1 MFVILLENSNNT
13 VLSEVDTFTNH
24 YPRSSIKR
32 ITRYTTLEEL
42 HSLANKPLLS
52 IGWLIICQDTAIKNS
67 YLKFLE
73 GLDQSNLVL
82 FRITSEQKCSEL
94 LSALKADKVQ
104 YRIINNYK
112 LKEEKVIDYVCKN
125 LSITKVDAKY
135 LCTRSGYYLPEVVKN
150 VQTLK
155 VLPRITKPII
165 RKYTEDRRSIA
176 VYDLVNY
183 LIGIGGKTTY
193 EDCMQLVY
201 EYRYGFE
208 HLLKTTLAQITMYI
222 KIYNLI
228 LDGEL
233 TLANCKI
240 KKKDLQDKEISNLH
254 DFRLY
259 KIVESFDKISYD
271 YLILLQL
278 KLQQISPKFY
288 SGVFD
293 FVALLKINA
302 KPGVE
307 ARVSTKINTKISS
320 KVKEDLKTSE
330 KRLDAFNRKRYTMTT
345 DDCQKAFEYLK
356 EQRDKWKLKG
366 TKRQEDKQIL
376 KEVINLEYQNILK
389 YLQIANKP
397 IEFPI
402 TIVEKCKD
410 FSKEL
415 SGVYV
420 YFDNEDIENIKDAI
434 IALGTPEAHHCAQ
447 LFTQIPGEAY
457 KMILMRSGWSSF
469 TDYFINQYGSVSNI
483 FVYLNKGKTDQLV
496 KEQQSIFSD
505 DVNGGIDAD
514 HSSEVGDNHNSGAD
528 DHSEV
533 DEALAQELNEMPE
546 VDEALAEELNE
557 VPEVDEAL
565 AKQATN
571 EEVANNKAKEI
582 EDFIDSMIISR
593 EIEEEEK
600 EEKEEK
606 KRLVQKKRELHSE
619 LNSLLKTNNVNN
631 DSLNLGISARNLAK
645 WKEKSKK
652 FSSEVDKSSPRKNT
666 FKEKSDD
673 KEYPSS
679 QNNSPP
685 KPISE
690 QKESTEEQKIA
701 TENQEVNAGQELFS
715 KDPTTN
721 LFSKDPT
728 TNLFSKEMDE
738 EELNDEDVEDATAGV
753 NGGIA
758 DDLKVPH
765 LIGHLTELMA
775 NSEEDL
781 KKDLKDTQKEL
792 QEKFKED
799 FKKEFNEDLEESFNR
814 FQENL
819 GRSLKNQSIV
829 DKTQLTEIHEDFSI
843 TKEHLEDTKRL
854 LENIVDNNN
863 SEKVTELLQQIS
875 EVSNTISKDQLDTKE
890 ELTIL
895 IKKVD
900 GALAE
905 FSKDT
910 NEKLAINS
918 DVLAEIKKVEGALAE
933 FSKDASEKLTINSD
947 VLAEIKDVKGTL
959 AELKDNLSDKFK
971 VNTDSVL
978 ETKNEIQLMRE
989 SCKEIISSLNNLQ
1002 EKFSN
1007 AFYEEDDDEFE

>member
-469 TDYFINQYGSVSNI
+469 TDYFINQYGSISNI

-571 EEVANNKAKEI
+571 EEVADNKAKEI

-631 DSLNLGISARNLAK
+631 DSLNLGISARDLAK

-701 TENQEVNAGQELFS
+701 TENQEVNAGQE
-715 KDPTTN
+715 

-895 IKKVD
+895 IKKV
-900 GALAE
+900 
-905 FSKDT
+905 
-910 NEKLAINS
+910 
-918 DVLAEIKKVEGALAE
+918 EGALAE

>member
-1 MFVILLENSNNT
+1 M
-13 VLSEVDTFTNH
+13 
-24 YPRSSIKR
+24 
-32 ITRYTTLEEL
+32 
-42 HSLANKPLLS
+42 
-52 IGWLIICQDTAIKNS
+52 
-67 YLKFLE
+67 
-73 GLDQSNLVL
+73 
-82 FRITSEQKCSEL
+82 
-94 LSALKADKVQ
+94 
-104 YRIINNYK
+104 
-112 LKEEKVIDYVCKN
+112 
-125 LSITKVDAKY
+125 
-135 LCTRSGYYLPEVVKN
+135 
-150 VQTLK
+150 
-155 VLPRITKPII
+155 
-165 RKYTEDRRSIA
+165 
-176 VYDLVNY
+176 
-183 LIGIGGKTTY
+183 
-193 EDCMQLVY
+193 
-201 EYRYGFE
+201 
-208 HLLKTTLAQITMYI
+208 
-222 KIYNLI
+222 
-228 LDGEL
+228 
-233 TLANCKI
+233 
-240 KKKDLQDKEISNLH
+240 
-254 DFRLY
+254 
-259 KIVESFDKISYD
+259 
-271 YLILLQL
+271 
-278 KLQQISPKFY
+278 
-288 SGVFD
+288 
-293 FVALLKINA
+293 
-302 KPGVE
+302 
-307 ARVSTKINTKISS
+307 
-320 KVKEDLKTSE
+320 
-330 KRLDAFNRKRYTMTT
+330 
-345 DDCQKAFEYLK
+345 
-356 EQRDKWKLKG
+356 
-366 TKRQEDKQIL
+366 
-376 KEVINLEYQNILK
+376 EYQNILK

-582 EDFIDSMIISR
+582 E
-593 EIEEEEK
+593 EEEK

-631 DSLNLGISARNLAK
+631 DSLNLGISARDLAK

-829 DKTQLTEIHEDFSI
+829 DKTQLTEIHEDFAI

-875 EVSNTISKDQLDTKE
+875 KVSNTISKDQLDTKE

-895 IKKVD
+895 IKKVE

-933 FSKDASEKLTINSD
+933 FSKDTSEKLTINSD

>member
-1 MFVILLENSNNT
+1 M
-13 VLSEVDTFTNH
+13 
-24 YPRSSIKR
+24 
-32 ITRYTTLEEL
+32 
-42 HSLANKPLLS
+42 
-52 IGWLIICQDTAIKNS
+52 
-67 YLKFLE
+67 
-73 GLDQSNLVL
+73 
-82 FRITSEQKCSEL
+82 
-94 LSALKADKVQ
+94 
-104 YRIINNYK
+104 
-112 LKEEKVIDYVCKN
+112 
-125 LSITKVDAKY
+125 
-135 LCTRSGYYLPEVVKN
+135 
-150 VQTLK
+150 
-155 VLPRITKPII
+155 
-165 RKYTEDRRSIA
+165 
-176 VYDLVNY
+176 
-183 LIGIGGKTTY
+183 
-193 EDCMQLVY
+193 
-201 EYRYGFE
+201 
-208 HLLKTTLAQITMYI
+208 
-222 KIYNLI
+222 
-228 LDGEL
+228 
-233 TLANCKI
+233 
-240 KKKDLQDKEISNLH
+240 
-254 DFRLY
+254 
-259 KIVESFDKISYD
+259 
-271 YLILLQL
+271 
-278 KLQQISPKFY
+278 
-288 SGVFD
+288 
-293 FVALLKINA
+293 
-302 KPGVE
+302 
-307 ARVSTKINTKISS
+307 
-320 KVKEDLKTSE
+320 
-330 KRLDAFNRKRYTMTT
+330 
-345 DDCQKAFEYLK
+345 
-356 EQRDKWKLKG
+356 
-366 TKRQEDKQIL
+366 
-376 KEVINLEYQNILK
+376 EYQNILK

-606 KRLVQKKRELHSE
+606 KRELHSE
-619 LNSLLKTNNVNN
+619 LNSLLKTNNVNS
-631 DSLNLGISARNLAK
+631 DSLNLGISARDLAK

-685 KPISE
+685 KPVSE

-701 TENQEVNAGQELFS
+701 TENKEVSAGQELFNQDTTTNLSS
-715 KDPTTN
+715 KDTTTN

-738 EELNDEDVEDATAGV
+738 EELNDEDAVADV
-753 NGGIA
+753 NDGIA
-758 DDLKVPH
+758 DDLEVPR

-829 DKTQLTEIHEDFSI
+829 DKTQLTEIHEDFAI

-875 EVSNTISKDQLDTKE
+875 DVSNTISKDQLDTKE

-895 IKKVD
+895 IKKVE

-918 DVLAEIKKVEGALAE
+918 DVLAEIKNVKEALAE
-933 FSKDASEKLTINSD
+933 FSKDTSEKLTINSD

-1007 AFYEEDDDEFE
+1007 AFYEEDDDKFE